1 MSFSPYNRLRG
12 AIIGAGYFSQFQ
24 YEAWTRIPEVEIVAA
39 SNRTVERAEEKCG
52 QYGIS
57 RAYKDWRE
65 MIETEKPDFVD
76 IITPPPTHLE
86 ICRYLAERN
95 IHMIC
100 QKPLAPSYE
109 ESEALAKIAGNTE
122 ARFMVHENFRW
133 QPWYRKVKELL
144 NDGTLGD
151 LFSIYFLARMGRGRL
166 LRVISDRPSRSL
178 VKPTH
183 FTPNTMSTEQKVS
196 ASEVIF
202 HYFKEKIK
210 SGALQPGDPLPSE
223 RTLQKQLGVSRFSL
237 REGLARLNAIG
248 VIDTQHGKTT
258 RVSQGVNT
266 DSLKNVFLPFQSHA
280 DTQSRSDLYEARM
293 VLEAELASLAAKRR
307 TAKDIEGLRLNLEQA
322 EASIGDENI
331 FGSLDLEFHERIA
344 NAAGNRFFKQMHA
357 VIRDQLEPVMKLHA
371 NAEDQRRMI
380 LRKHTELFNAIE
392 DRNPAEARQMARD
405 HLGVFKTHYT

>member
-1 MSFSPYNRLRG
+1 
-12 AIIGAGYFSQFQ
+12 
-24 YEAWTRIPEVEIVAA
+24 
-39 SNRTVERAEEKCG
+39 
-52 QYGIS
+52 
-57 RAYKDWRE
+57 
-65 MIETEKPDFVD
+65 
-76 IITPPPTHLE
+76 
-86 ICRYLAERN
+86 
-95 IHMIC
+95 
-100 QKPLAPSYE
+100 
-109 ESEALAKIAGNTE
+109 
-122 ARFMVHENFRW
+122 
-133 QPWYRKVKELL
+133 
-144 NDGTLGD
+144 
-151 LFSIYFLARMGRGRL
+151 
-166 LRVISDRPSRSL
+166 
-178 VKPTH
+178 
-183 FTPNTMSTEQKVS
+183 MSTEQKVS

-331 FGSLDLEFHERIA
+331 FGALDLEFHERIA